1 MQQRIIDQLILTAGA
16 WQDSGGKDEF
26 LNRQFGSLLNELSR
40 VANVSV
46 EEATDLLLAELGE
59 VGVAA

>member
-16 WQDSGGKDEF
+16 WRDSGDEH
-26 LNRQFGSLLNELSR
+26 LNRQFNRLLSELSE
-40 VANVSV
+40 VARTTP
-46 EEATDLLLAELGE
+46 EGALDLLLAELGE

>member
-1 MQQRIIDQLILTAGA
+1 MQKRIIDQLILTAGA
-16 WQDSGGKDEF
+16 WRDSGDEF
-26 LNRQFGSLLNELSR
+26 LNRQFGNLLNELCE
-40 VANVSV
+40 VANVTI

>member
-16 WQDSGGKDEF
+16 WRDSGGKDKH
-26 LNRQFGSLLNELSR
+26 LNRQFSILLNELAQ
-40 VANVSV
+40 VANVTV
-46 EEATDLLLAELGE
+46 EETTELLLAELGG